1 MPSNHTLLIVDDNI
15 TNLKVAVDYLE
26 AYSYRILTASS
37 GQKGLERAQL
47 TQPDLILLDVK
58 MPGID
63 GLETCER
70 LKANIETAHI
80 PIIFMTA
87 LTDTADKVRGFKA
100 GAVDYITKPIDEGE
114 LLMRVQTHLNLRD
127 LQLHLEEQV
136 QERTAAL
143 YAEMAQRQQLQE
155 EKDQLFEIVRQQ
167 SAQLHKLTEEM
178 LIEQQEYN
186 EDTLRLLRDTIE
198 QEIELGKQK
207 LQQAQAILGRVKGAA
222 DTLTWLRQMLDQLDA
237 VFQRIHQQGQRLA
250 QDAGE
255 QLPAVRSLLD
265 TPLIKLSTR
274 EYEVFQLLIAGK
286 SNADIADIIG
296 VTRSSVST
304 YRRRI
309 LDKLELED
317 TAALLQ
323 FAVEHNLFPSSNTD
337 KPASSP

>member
-1 MPSNHTLLIVDDNI
+1 MPSNHTLLIIDDNI

-47 TQPDLILLDVK
+47 AQPDLILLDVK
-58 MPGID
+58 MPDID
-63 GLETCER
+63 GIETCER
-70 LKANIETAHI
+70 LKANAETADI
-80 PIIFMTA
+80 PVIFMTA
-87 LTDTADKVRGFKA
+87 LSDTADKIRGFKA
-100 GAVDYITKPIDEGE
+100 GAVDYITKPIEEGV
-114 LLMRVQTHLNLRD
+114 LLMRVRTHLKLRE
-127 LQLHLEEQV
+127 LQINLEEQV
-136 QERTAAL
+136 RERTAAL
-143 YAEMAQRQQLQE
+143 YTEMAQRQQLQE

-178 LIEQQEYN
+178 LMEQQEYS

-207 LQQAQAILGRVKGAA
+207 LQQAQAILGQVQGAA
-222 DTLTWLRQMLDQLDA
+222 DTLAWLRQMLDQLNA

-250 QDAGE
+250 QEADE
-255 QLPAVRSLLD
+255 QLPAVRNLLD
-265 TPLIKLSTR
+265 TPMIKLSTR
-274 EYEVFQLLIAGK
+274 EYEVFQLIVVGK
-286 SNADIADIIG
+286 SNADIAEIIG

-317 TAALLQ
+317 TAALIQ
-323 FAVEHNLFPSSNTD
+323 FAVENNLYPLT
-337 KPASSP
+337 